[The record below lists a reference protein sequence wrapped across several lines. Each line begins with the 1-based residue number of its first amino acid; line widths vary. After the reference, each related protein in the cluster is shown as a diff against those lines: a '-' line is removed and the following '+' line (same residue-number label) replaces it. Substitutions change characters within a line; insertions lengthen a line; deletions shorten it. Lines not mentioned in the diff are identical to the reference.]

1 MRRRTDENVSEVGG
15 KGQTMS
21 LSTYTVSFFGH
32 REIPNMLTLE
42 DGLLRIIR
50 DIITDHEY
58 VEFLVGRNG
67 NFNQLAAS
75 TIRQAI
81 RKYGCGNAARILVL
95 PYSKAEYRDNQREY
109 HEYYDEVEICTA
121 SFQAH
126 PKAAIQVRNKAM
138 VDRSDLV
145 LCYIQ
150 HKNGGAYKTIKY
162 AEEQGKT
169 IVNLAAEY

>member
-1 MRRRTDENVSEVGG
+1 
-15 KGQTMS
+15 MS

-32 REIPNMLTLE
+32 REIPNILALE
-42 DGLLRIIR
+42 DRLLRIIR
-50 DIITDHEY
+50 DVINEHEY

-67 NFNQLAAS
+67 DFDQLAAS

-81 RKYGCGNAARILVL
+81 RKYGCGNAALILVL

-121 SFQAH
+121 SSQAH

-138 VDRSDLV
+138 SSPDRSDLKKPCNRLLCVFWLCHFHLSAV
-145 LCYIQ
+145 LQSFWTFYHLIFF
-150 HKNGGAYKTIKY
+150 Y
-162 AEEQGKT
+162 
-169 IVNLAAEY
+169 

>member
-1 MRRRTDENVSEVGG
+1 
-15 KGQTMS
+15 MS

-32 REIPNMLTLE
+32 REIPNMLALE
-42 DGLLRIIR
+42 DRLLHIIR
-50 DIITDHEY
+50 DVIIGHEY

-67 NFNQLAAS
+67 DFDQLAAS

-81 RKYGCGNAARILVL
+81 RKYGCGNASMILVL

-121 SFQAH
+121 SSQAH

-145 LCYIQ
+145 LCY
-150 HKNGGAYKTIKY
+150 NGGAYKTIKY

-169 IVNLAAEY
+169 ILNLAAEY

>member
-1 MRRRTDENVSEVGG
+1 
-15 KGQTMS
+15 MS

-32 REIPNMLTLE
+32 REIPNILALE
-42 DGLLRIIR
+42 DRLLRIIR
-50 DIITDHEY
+50 DVINEHEY

-67 NFNQLAAS
+67 DFDQLAAS

-81 RKYGCGNAARILVL
+81 RKYGCGNAALILVL

-121 SFQAH
+121 SSQAY

-169 IVNLAAEY
+169 ILNLAAEY

>member
-1 MRRRTDENVSEVGG
+1 MRRRADENVSELGG

-32 REIPNMLTLE
+32 REIPNMLALE
-42 DGLLRIIR
+42 DRLLHIIR
-50 DIITDHEY
+50 DVIIGHEY

-67 NFNQLAAS
+67 DFDQLAAS

-81 RKYGCGNAARILVL
+81 RKYGCGNASMILVL

-121 SFQAH
+121 SSQAH

-162 AEEQGKT
+162 AEKQGKT
-169 IVNLAAEY
+169 ILNLAAEY